1 MTLWDWDEEGMSIMR
16 WVEVKELARMF
27 GILGVLAA
35 AGMGLSA
42 MAEDAPGVVE
52 IPDVPALEAPAAA
65 GAYAVAGPADSPDPA
80 PALPVA
86 VPLGV

>member
-1 MTLWDWDEEGMSIMR
+1 MR

-27 GILGVLAA
+27 GILAVLVT

-42 MAEDAPGVVE
+42 MAENTPGVVE
-52 IPDVPALEAPAAA
+52 VPAVPDVPAVETPAVT
-65 GAYAVAGPADSPDPA
+65 GPYVVAGPAASADPA

-86 VPLGV
+86 VPDGV